1 MYIQFIHALL
11 HVYVCIYIQVIYLFR
26 SVIYLMSSKKIY
38 KFIYFIIMHLP
49 PYKYIFEI
57 K

>member
-11 HVYVCIYIQVIYLFR
+11 HVYACIYVQVIYLFR
-26 SVIYLMSSKKIY
+26 SVIYLMSSNFFY
-38 KFIYFIIMHLP
+38 KFIYFIIMHLL